1 MREAR
6 TEFDSAELA
15 LDYEEILVV
24 IVSLLMSQ
32 EDTSNEGLVS
42 VTNKMGQLVDY
53 LLSVVE
59 ESYNDQLYQDMVA
72 AVNHIKGE

>member
-1 MREAR
+1 VREAR